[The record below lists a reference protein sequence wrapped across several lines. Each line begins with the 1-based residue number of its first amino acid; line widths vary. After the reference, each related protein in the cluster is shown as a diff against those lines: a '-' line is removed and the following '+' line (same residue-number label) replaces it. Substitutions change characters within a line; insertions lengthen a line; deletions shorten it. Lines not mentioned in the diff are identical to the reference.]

1 MSWQQMEAVSWISKE
16 QTERGMGTNNL
27 LLNLDLLNKVA
38 SRQESAIHS
47 MLYTC
52 ESKSFN

>member
-1 MSWQQMEAVSWISKE
+1 MSWQQMEAVSWIFKE

-52 ESKSFN
+52 